1 MSFTTGPIRGISK
14 TFQSMKSM
22 KSLILEEPPCIYW
35 MLASGVVSKCFQC
48 YCVVDST
55 IMKKL
60 FVIPQ
65 ASLRTALCIT
75 VTAVRAQRCRLYQ
88 QRQVCSV
95 VTLYCHISLP
105 HAERVRGIVRSNNCA
120 AAGWL
125 IDRATHRS
133 YRTFY
138 GRARVVGFTQH
149 FIEHCAILVCPS
161 HSVVWVVFAREK
173 NEYLKLTPIKS
184 DVFLSSEMVRTQHMQ
199 ILWWLESDI

>member
-1 MSFTTGPIRGISK
+1 M
-14 TFQSMKSM
+14 
-22 KSLILEEPPCIYW
+22 
-35 MLASGVVSKCFQC
+35 
-48 YCVVDST
+48 
-55 IMKKL
+55 
-60 FVIPQ
+60 
-65 ASLRTALCIT
+65 
-75 VTAVRAQRCRLYQ
+75 
-88 QRQVCSV
+88 
-95 VTLYCHISLP
+95 
-105 HAERVRGIVRSNNCA
+105 RGIVRSNNCA

-184 DVFLSSEMVRTQHMQ
+184 DVFLSSEMVRTQHM
-199 ILWWLESDI
+199 